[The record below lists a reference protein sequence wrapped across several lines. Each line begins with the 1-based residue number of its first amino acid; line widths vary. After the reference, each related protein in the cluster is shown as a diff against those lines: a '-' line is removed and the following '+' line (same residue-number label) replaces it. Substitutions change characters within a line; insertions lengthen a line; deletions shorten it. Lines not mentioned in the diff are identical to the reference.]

1 MSLEAAHHV
10 PTLTQIADTH
20 GIALPPERVVRLNEL
35 HQAARENARRN
46 GSGLYMFAQNG
57 LKIELSYPHSNA
69 RLDFT
74 PDLHSSAPA
83 ESATRA
89 LFVLYFLRAAENF
102 YLLAE
107 SGYLEKPAGFSA
119 TTNPRFASFLE
130 RNFGADVQPTSGSSV
145 RVSAEY
151 DRATA
156 RLISPE
162 IRQMNTALLQRLG
175 EVARQ
180 AD

>member
-1 MSLEAAHHV
+1 MSLETRDT
-10 PTLTQIADTH
+10 PTLTQVADTH
-20 GIALPPERVVRLNEL
+20 GIALPPERIVRLNGL
-35 HQAARENARRN
+35 QQAARENARRD
-46 GSGLYMFAQNG
+46 GAGLYKFAQNG
-57 LKIELSYPHSNA
+57 LKIELHYPHANA

-74 PDLHSSAPA
+74 PDGHFTAPA
-83 ESATRA
+83 EPVTRA

-102 YLLAE
+102 YLLTE

-119 TTNPRFASFLE
+119 ATNPRFASFLE

-145 RVSAEY
+145 RVSTEY
-151 DRATA
+151 DHAWA

-162 IRQMNTALLQRLG
+162 IRRMNTALLQRLG